1 MNQQHTVSRRFGHR
15 RLTSILIAAIAV
27 AATVGVAY
35 AAIPDA
41 NGVIRACY
49 SRSGGALRVSD
60 NGTCK
65 STEISLTWNNVG
77 PAGLTWRGE
86 WASGSSYSAR
96 DAVAYQGSS
105 YIAIFANQGSTPP
118 NSNWMLLAAKG
129 DKGDTGATGATGA
142 TGPTGPQGPA
152 GPTGPQ
158 GPAGPTGPQGPTGA
172 AGSSARIQFEDF
184 HAFAGTTYEYI
195 TGMSL
200 PEGTYAITSRAEL
213 KGHCTSS
220 AGNCNDT
227 LYVGCYLRDAS
238 NGASLGGSEQRA
250 NVEGLDNQFLS
261 VTIPSLV
268 VAPAGGK
275 TVELWCFND
284 GSASGTLGSHG
295 ADILAIKVGGT
306 F

>member
-1 MNQQHTVSRRFGHR
+1 MLMPFFQSSGAGFGLG
-15 RLTSILIAAIAV
+15 RLRGGGDTG
-27 AATVGVAY
+27 AT
-35 AAIPDA
+35 
-41 NGVIRACY
+41 
-49 SRSGGALRVSD
+49 GAQGD
-60 NGTCK
+60 KGETGATGAQGDK
-65 STEISLTWNNVG
+65 GDTGATGAQG
-77 PAGLTWRGE
+77 P
-86 WASGSSYSAR
+86 
-96 DAVAYQGSS
+96 
-105 YIAIFANQGSTPP
+105 
-118 NSNWMLLAAKG
+118 KG

-152 GPTGPQ
+152 GPAGPQ